1 MSEPSNLQVTF
12 EAHSDVGRERSENQD
27 AFGSHR
33 RPGFGS
39 FFVCDGMGGHAGGS
53 TASRLAVSVIE
64 QRLAESQLPPRERID
79 QAIREANDAIH
90 DKAARERELR
100 GMGTTIVFVGI
111 DEERSEAYVAH
122 VGDSRVY
129 HLRGNILRRVTKDH
143 TMVQRLVDEGL
154 LTEEQAEHHP
164 NSNIISR
171 SLGGRPEVEV
181 EFTDAPMAI
190 QDGDLF
196 VLCSD
201 GLHGLVTEMEIARIA
216 AAMPPAEAVRKL
228 IARANEEG
236 GHDNITAEIVLIG
249 TQGAA
254 PDRFE
259 LVKPPVGHTPTPAP
273 VKTGSTGPMGSY
285 KTARTIQM
293 DVRSITGENARIPEP
308 ASAPEAA
315 FDESPDTAAR
325 RHSLTPAALLPVE
338 DAGSQGNRSV
348 MVWVALVTIIV
359 LIVAVAGLLWKLS
372 QARV

>member
-64 QRLAESQLPPRERID
+64 QRLAESQLPLRERIE

-90 DKAARERELR
+90 EKAARERELR

-181 EFTDAPMAI
+181 EFTDAPMAV

-216 AAMPPAEAVRKL
+216 AAMPPAEAVRQL

-249 TQGAA
+249 TQGAT

-293 DVRSITGENARIPEP
+293 DVRSITGENARIPDP
-308 ASAPEAA
+308 APEQPSA
-315 FDESPDTAAR
+315 FEETPDTAAR
-325 RHSLTPAALLPVE
+325 RLSLTPAALLPVE

>member
-1 MSEPSNLQVTF
+1 MSESSNLQVTF

-64 QRLAESQLPPRERID
+64 QRLAESHLPPRERIE

-90 DKAARERELR
+90 EKAARERELR

-181 EFTDAPMAI
+181 EFTDAPMAL

-249 TQGAA
+249 TQGAT

-293 DVRSITGENARIPEP
+293 DVRSITGENARIPDP
-308 ASAPEAA
+308 APEQPSA

-338 DAGSQGNRSV
+338 DAGSQGSRSV
-348 MVWVALVTIIV
+348 MVWVALVTIIL
-359 LIVAVAGLLWKLS
+359 LIVAVAVLLWQL
-372 QARV
+372 AH

>member
-33 RPGFGS
+33 LEGFGS
-39 FFVCDGMGGHAGGS
+39 YFVCDGMGGHAGGS

-64 QRLAESQLPPRERID
+64 QRLAASGLPLRERIE

-90 DKAARERELR
+90 ERASRERELR
-100 GMGTTIVFVGI
+100 GMGTTIAFVGI
-111 DEERSEAYVAH
+111 DEVNSEAYVAH

-129 HLRGNILRRVTKDH
+129 HIRGNVLRRVTKDH

-181 EFTDAPMAI
+181 EFTDAPMPV
-190 QDGDLF
+190 QEGDLF

-201 GLHGLVTEMEIARIA
+201 GLHGLVTEMEIARIVTSMA
-216 AAMPPAEAVRKL
+216 PADAVRKL
-228 IARANEEG
+228 IDRANEEG
-236 GHDNITAEIVLIG
+236 GHDNVTAEIVLIG
-249 TQGAA
+249 AQGAA
-254 PDRFE
+254 PARFE
-259 LVKPPVGHTPTPAP
+259 LVKPAAGHKPAPAP
-273 VKTGSTGPMGSY
+273 VKTGSTGPMGAY

-293 DVRSITGENARIPEP
+293 DVRAITGENARVPEP
-308 ASAPEAA
+308 AQTPATD
-315 FDESPDTAAR
+315 FDENPDTAAR
-325 RHSLTPAALLPVE
+325 RMSLTPAALLPVE
-338 DAGSQGNRSV
+338 DAGSQSGRSV
-348 MVWVALVTIIV
+348 MVWVALVAIVV
-359 LIVAVAGLLWKLS
+359 LIVAVAGLLWKFS
-372 QARV
+372 QD

>member
-27 AFGSHR
+27 AFGSNR

-64 QRLAESQLPPRERID
+64 QRLAESQLPPRERIE

-129 HLRGNILRRVTKDH
+129 HLRGSILRRVTKDH

-259 LVKPPVGHTPTPAP
+259 IVKPPVGHSPTPAP

-308 ASAPEAA
+308 AAAPEAN
-315 FDESPDTAAR
+315 ESEAR
-325 RHSLTPAALLPVE
+325 RLSLTPAALLPVE
-338 DAGSQGNRSV
+338 DAGTQNGRSV
-348 MVWVALVTIIV
+348 MVWVALVAIIV
-359 LIVAVAGLLWKLS
+359 LIVAVAGLLWVIVH
-372 QARV
+372 R

>member
-33 RPGFGS
+33 GTGFGS

-64 QRLAESQLPPRERID
+64 QRLAASPLPHRQRIE

-90 DKAARERELR
+90 EKASKERELR

-181 EFTDAPMAI
+181 EFTEAPMSV
-190 QDGDLF
+190 QDGDIF

-201 GLHGLVTEMEIARIA
+201 GLHGLVTEMEIAQIA
-216 AAMPPAEAVRKL
+216 SSMAPAEAVRKL

-249 TQGAA
+249 AQGPA

-259 LVKPPVGHTPTPAP
+259 LLKPPVGHNPTPAP
-273 VKTGSTGPMGSY
+273 VKTGTTGPMGAY

-293 DVRSITGENARIPEP
+293 DVRSITGENARIPE
-308 ASAPEAA
+308 AAPEQPTD
-315 FDESPDTAAR
+315 FDENPDTAAR
-325 RHSLTPAALLPVE
+325 RLSLTPAALQPVE
-338 DAGSQGNRSV
+338 DAGSQGTRSI
-348 MVWVALVTIIV
+348 MVWVALVTIIL
-359 LIVAVAGLLWKLS
+359 LIVAVAVLLWRLA
-372 QARV
+372 Q

>member
-1 MSEPSNLQVTF
+1 MSESSNLQVTF

-33 RPGFGS
+33 GTGFGS
-39 FFVCDGMGGHAGGS
+39 YFVCDGMGGHAGGS
-53 TASRLAVSVIE
+53 TASRLAVSIIE
-64 QRLAESQLPPRERID
+64 QRLAESQLPLRERIE

-90 DKAARERELR
+90 EKAFRERELR

-129 HLRGNILRRVTKDH
+129 HLRGKILRRVTKDH

-181 EFTDAPMAI
+181 EFTDTPMAI

-216 AAMPPAEAVRKL
+216 SSMPPAEAVRKL
-228 IARANEEG
+228 IDRANEEG
-236 GHDNITAEIVLIG
+236 GHDNITAEILLIG
-249 TQGAA
+249 AQAAA

-293 DVRSITGENARIPEP
+293 DVRAITGENARIPEAASPPEP
-308 ASAPEAA
+308 ALDEAP
-315 FDESPDTAAR
+315 DSAAR
-325 RHSLTPAALLPVE
+325 RMSLTPAALLPVE
-338 DAGSQGNRSV
+338 DAGSQGTRSV

-359 LIVAVAGLLWKLS
+359 LIVAVAGLLWQLAQKG
-372 QARV
+372 